1 MWVGLY
7 RISGAQGVGTHY
19 FVIET
24 PSKAYKEGYE
34 LLSTSFRNPGIV
46 SDPSTTFGELPDAA
60 ANEG

>member
-7 RISGAQGVGTHY
+7 RISGAQGIGTHY
-19 FVIET
+19 FVIENN
-24 PSKAYKEGYE
+24 KAYRPGYE
-34 LLSTSFRNPGIV
+34 LLSVSFRGPGII